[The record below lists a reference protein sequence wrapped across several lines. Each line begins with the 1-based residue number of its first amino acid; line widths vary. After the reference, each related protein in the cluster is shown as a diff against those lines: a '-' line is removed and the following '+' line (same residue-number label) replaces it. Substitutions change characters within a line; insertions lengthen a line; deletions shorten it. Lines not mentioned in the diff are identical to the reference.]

1 MADQGSAGAIP
12 EEIIEQSRVFAKI
25 DLHGLRK
32 EEAMKVMMKQSH
44 FLVMT
49 FLLVILLSG
58 CSVSERTAAQDR
70 TESEG
75 YT

>member
-1 MADQGSAGAIP
+1 MYQ
-12 EEIIEQSRVFAKI
+12 AKI
-25 DLHGLRK
+25 DLHGLRQ
-32 EEAMKVMMKQSH
+32 EEAMKAMMKQSH

-58 CSVSERTAAQDR
+58 CFVSEQTAAQDR